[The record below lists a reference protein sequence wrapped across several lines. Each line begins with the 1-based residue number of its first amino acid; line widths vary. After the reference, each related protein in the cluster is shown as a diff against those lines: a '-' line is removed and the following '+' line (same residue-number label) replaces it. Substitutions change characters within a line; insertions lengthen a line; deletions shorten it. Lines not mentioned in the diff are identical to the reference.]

1 MPRSQRELTVPDK
14 IKRFANWNVKCDTER
29 MQAALDTMQPG
40 HQSAMTPTLMSYT
53 KGSRS

>member
-1 MPRSQRELTVPDK
+1 MPDK